1 MRRCCL
7 THGLHLRDFLTAGK
21 AERRIACRLMTGKA
35 EKRIACRLMT
45 GKAEKRIARCING
58 ICGRVQ
64 ETDTPD
70 FSDRYFSHL
79 SRFIMD
85 TLLLTVFPVSGCS

>member
-21 AERRIACRLMTGKA
+21 AQRRIACRLMTGKA
-35 EKRIACRLMT
+35 ER
-45 GKAEKRIARCING
+45 RIARCING
-58 ICGRVQ
+58 IWGRVQ

-70 FSDRYFSHL
+70 FSDRNFSHL
-79 SRFIMD
+79 SRFIMEI
-85 TLLLTVFPVSGCS
+85 LSLTVFPVSGCS